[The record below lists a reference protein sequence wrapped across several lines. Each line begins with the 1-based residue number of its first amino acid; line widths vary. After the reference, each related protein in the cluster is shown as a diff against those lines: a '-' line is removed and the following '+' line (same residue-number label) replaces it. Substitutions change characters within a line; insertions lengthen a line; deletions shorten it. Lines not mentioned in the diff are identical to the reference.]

1 MCTVLSVYL
10 RHTNGCIP
18 TPLQYSI
25 AKQRIG
31 DGLFKVP
38 KPLAVTLH
46 ILFRSRGFHNST
58 VRELLREHGVVQ
70 RDEVVTGMMI
80 ANLRMKL
87 GTLDADHTKWKED
100 NLTVSREFNINF
112 GCSHEDGMDSAACKI
127 QIEKFASEYVKSHL
141 NEDGAS
147 VVNLLA
153 TIKEE
158 YVGFEFRIAR
168 NSSKELTGWMFMTA
182 EMQYMAAKYAQVVFL
197 DAVKSK
203 VSAVDWPFYPVAVV
217 DEENKLYVI
226 AFCLCVQESNDAYT
240 WILKSIKS
248 IVPSFQHIV
257 KVTMSDRLVSDH
269 VMHDALCLHLAGM
282 CNWHLR
288 ERNLAEWVSK
298 HPFKKEILKDFKLKL
313 QEPDITISEWN
324 ENVEQFKEKWKGAA
338 SAFVDSIL
346 PEKHR
351 WTAPYTRKFFLCFKS
366 GNSMAESANASVIA
380 FLTGE
385 QNHAELVSFLLQYNH
400 EKNTEQRTRHQRVSG
415 MLEVELQLLG
425 NPDVRMCKAAN
436 SDFITGK
443 FQAELEL
450 SKSYRGKCV
459 TNETGNYAVLQVWHH
474 QYPQKH
480 RIVTQETSLSMLK
493 CSCLTASSQG
503 MPCRHI
509 LICLLILGEDLYQAK
524 YFHPRWERR
533 TDLPCDM
540 PAHLLFFPE
549 TCSECKQLPTET
561 KSAEFDFEGEEC
573 LGFDG
578 SDGNEFECAPDTPH
592 RRQGATKLTA
602 QQKTYRQLKTCL

>member
-1 MCTVLSVYL
+1 MNSVEEVKSYVKTQANCRNFKASVGKGSGGGKYPVLEMVCSRSGFSAKNAALLKGESYNPKKKKSKHQNSPTKTDSFLLSQLTKRRERKSSSFKCGCEWKISFSFSKSISGSGFMCTVLSVYL

-58 VRELLREHGVVQ
+58 VKELLREHGVVQ

-80 ANLRMKL
+80 TNLRMKL

-100 NLTVSREFNINF
+100 NLTVSREFNIDF

-168 NSSKELTGWMFMTA
+168 ISSKELTGWMFMTA

-298 HPFKKEILKDFKLKL
+298 HPFKK
-313 QEPDITISEWN
+313 
-324 ENVEQFKEKWKGAA
+324 
-338 SAFVDSIL
+338 
-346 PEKHR
+346 
-351 WTAPYTRKFFLCFKS
+351 KF
-366 GNSMAESANASVIA
+366 
-380 FLTGE
+380 
-385 QNHAELVSFLLQYNH
+385 
-400 EKNTEQRTRHQRVSG
+400 
-415 MLEVELQLLG
+415 
-425 NPDVRMCKAAN
+425 
-436 SDFITGK
+436 
-443 FQAELEL
+443 
-450 SKSYRGKCV
+450 
-459 TNETGNYAVLQVWHH
+459 
-474 QYPQKH
+474 
-480 RIVTQETSLSMLK
+480 
-493 CSCLTASSQG
+493 
-503 MPCRHI
+503 
-509 LICLLILGEDLYQAK
+509 
-524 YFHPRWERR
+524 
-533 TDLPCDM
+533 
-540 PAHLLFFPE
+540 
-549 TCSECKQLPTET
+549 
-561 KSAEFDFEGEEC
+561 
-573 LGFDG
+573 
-578 SDGNEFECAPDTPH
+578 
-592 RRQGATKLTA
+592 
-602 QQKTYRQLKTCL
+602 